1 MSSTTT
7 SRKKCRQPRRRI
19 STRSRKVRSTV
30 NSWWDRCDNLERE
43 TYAEA
48 EALGQDAHLVPCAPT
63 RRYYRMYYYYRAPT
77 GGIAPTATAL
87 STGTRDPCPVGPADL
102 CRE

>member
-7 SRKKCRQPRRRI
+7 SRKKCRQPRPRI

-30 NSWWDRCDNLERE
+30 NSWWDRCDNLERG
-43 TYAEA
+43 TYAEE
-48 EALGQDAHLVPCAPT
+48 EALCQHAHLVSCTPT
-63 RRYYRMYYYYRAPT
+63 RRAGGVYCSAPT
-77 GGIAPTATAL
+77 GCIDAAATAC
-87 STGTRDPCPVGPADL
+87 SAGTRDPCPVGSTDL

>member
-1 MSSTTT
+1 T

-30 NSWWDRCDNLERE
+30 NSWWDRCDNLEKG

-48 EALGQDAHLVPCAPT
+48 EALCQDARLVSYIPT
-63 RRYYRMYYYYRAPT
+63 RRACGMYDLAPT
-77 GGIAPTATAL
+77 GGSAPAAPTL
-87 STGTRDPCPVGPADL
+87 SAGTRDACAVGPADL